1 MLNKS
6 NVKAS
11 LYDLINKEA
20 SFNNLNATSPRSG
33 KKGGYSNAG
42 VTEVDK

>member
-11 LYDLINKEA
+11 LFDLINKEQ
-20 SFNNLNATSPRSG
+20 SISNLNAVSPRSG